1 MTIADSAPV
10 ATRTIRFHA
19 YGEPADVLRLEHAV
33 VPEPGPERIRVTVHA
48 VGLNPADWALCR
60 GLFPRNLPRGI
71 GLDVSGTV
79 DVVGAGVIDVAA
91 GDRVFGTADFVGQ
104 PTAGAGDHAVMD
116 HWALVPDGLGLIQAA
131 ALPMAVVTAY
141 STLAVFGGTTGQTIL
156 IHGAGSIIGYAA
168 VQIALLR
175 GARVLATA
183 GSTHAGDLA
192 AMGATVTS
200 YGEGMAERVLELAG
214 GPVDLV
220 LDTAPV
226 GGALPDLVTI
236 AGGDPRRVMT
246 ISDFAAAAELG
257 VRSNLSEGGTPRYD
271 VLAEFAEY
279 AASGKFTIP
288 VARTFPLA
296 DWRTALEISE
306 TGHARGKLVL
316 LPTVGAA
323 PTD

>member
-1 MTIADSAPV
+1 MTTADSAPA
-10 ATRTIRFHA
+10 ATRTVRFHE
-19 YGEPADVLRLEHAV
+19 YGEPADVLRMEDTV
-33 VPEPGPERIRVTVHA
+33 VPGPGPGRIRVTVHA

-60 GLFPRNLPRGI
+60 GLFPGSLPRGI

-79 DVVGAGVIDVAA
+79 DAVGDVQ
-91 GDRVFGTADFVGQ
+91 VFGTADFAGQ
-104 PTAGAGDHAVMD
+104 PTAGAGDHAIMN
-116 HWALVPDGLGLIQAA
+116 HWTLVPHGLDLIQAA

-141 STLAVFGGTTGQTIL
+141 STLEIFGGVTGQTIL
-156 IHGAGSIIGYAA
+156 IHGAGSTIGYAA

-200 YGEGMAERVLELAG
+200 YGQGMAGRVLELAG
-214 GPVDLV
+214 GPVDLA

-246 ISDFAAAAELG
+246 VSDFAAAAGLG
-257 VRSNLSEGGTPRYD
+257 VRSNLDEGGTPRYD
-271 VLAEFAEY
+271 ILAEYAEY
-279 AASGKFTIP
+279 AANGKFAIP
-288 VARTFPLA
+288 VAQTFPLT

-306 TGHARGKLVL
+306 TGHARGKLIL
-316 LPTVGAA
+316 LPN
-323 PTD
+323 